1 MTYYIYL
8 ILALVAIYFS
18 YLFTLIEN
26 AYLALGSVK
35 LSRLEDLEV
44 KNISVI
50 KKLVKKENIYSTTL
64 ILDYFSNS
72 LSIIFTSLFF
82 YEVFDILGLVI
93 GIILST
99 IIIIIFGESLPRNL
113 GKNN

>member
-26 AYLALGSVK
+26 SYLALGSVK

-93 GIILST
+93 GLSL
-99 IIIIIFGESLPRNL
+99 IHI
-113 GKNN
+113 

>member
-35 LSRLEDLEV
+35 LSKLEDLEV

-50 KKLVKKENIYSTTL
+50 KKVVE
-64 ILDYFSNS
+64 
-72 LSIIFTSLFF
+72 
-82 YEVFDILGLVI
+82 
-93 GIILST
+93 
-99 IIIIIFGESLPRNL
+99 
-113 GKNN
+113 

>member
-72 LSIIFTSLFF
+72 LSIIFTSLLLRSLRHPWACYRNNTLYDYNNNFWRKLTK
-82 YEVFDILGLVI
+82 ELGQ
-93 GIILST
+93 
-99 IIIIIFGESLPRNL
+99 
-113 GKNN
+113 K